1 MMEWPN
7 TRKFYINLPAL
18 CAAVLLLLAACG
30 TPLVQYYV
38 LDAVPAKPLHTHATA
53 VTSVAIRQVE
63 VPRYLDRPRIVS
75 RGDDQQLHIAEYHQW
90 GGRLRENIAG
100 ILGDNLT
107 DRLGSITVS
116 RAPFIGATDAQV
128 AVLVDVRQFERL
140 SDGYVHLNVHWQL
153 QRSGRGVFSQY
164 TRLQSSQPVNDKDYA
179 AMAVAMSRLLGTLS
193 DRIATAIV
201 DLPPAEHP

>member
-1 MMEWPN
+1 MEWLN
-7 TRKFYINLPAL
+7 IRMLYTKVSGL
-18 CAAVLLLLAACG
+18 CGAVLLLLAACG

-38 LDAVPAKPLHTHATA
+38 LNPVPPAKPLHMHAAA

-75 RGDDQQLHIAEYHQW
+75 RGDDKQLHIAEYHQW

-107 DRLGSITVS
+107 GRLGSVMVS
-116 RAPFIGATDAQV
+116 RAPFIGSTDAQV

-179 AMAVAMSRLLGTLS
+179 AMAAAMSRLLGMLS

-201 DLPPAEHP
+201 ALPPAEHP